1 MEIVFVHTWRAC
13 SDGGRKEAAGVGV
26 GGWVE
31 VWGGGEW
38 EEYNARQGEQKS
50 ETTLQ
55 LSTAHGLQSVY
66 NCH

>member
-31 VWGGGEW
+31 VWGGGVGGVQCSTRRA
-38 EEYNARQGEQKS
+38 EE
-50 ETTLQ
+50 
-55 LSTAHGLQSVY
+55 
-66 NCH
+66 